1 MARALAWMLVLG
13 MPSLL
18 LGQTHSELS
27 SWRALYRQTAE
38 GGPADSAIV
47 PMTAALQAHPN
58 NAVCAAFHATARLQK
73 AQELWNP
80 FDKLTTFQTWRPV
93 LDSTLEVL
101 PHDPDLALLRLGVQS
116 HTPSFLDY
124 DQAMDTDAR
133 RVREALTAG
142 HWKDD
147 PTHEAFVQDFF
158 TYLETEK

>member
-1 MARALAWMLVLG
+1 MTRELAWMLVLG

-18 LGQTHSELS
+18 LGQTHSELT

-38 GGPADSAIV
+38 GSPADSAIV

-124 DQAMDTDAR
+124 NQAMESDAKC
-133 RVREALTAG
+133 VSEALTAG
-142 HWKDD
+142 HWDND
-147 PTHEAFVQDFF
+147 PTHTAFVEDFF
-158 TYLETEK
+158 TYLESEK